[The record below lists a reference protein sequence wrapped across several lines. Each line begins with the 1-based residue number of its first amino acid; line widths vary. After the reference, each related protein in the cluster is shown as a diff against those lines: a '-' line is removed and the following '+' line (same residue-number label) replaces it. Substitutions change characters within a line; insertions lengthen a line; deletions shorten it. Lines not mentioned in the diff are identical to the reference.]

1 LGSKRLRPPRKI
13 QRKCPITVN
22 VLPQK
27 KKSPALSESEVHW
40 YLMFLGEREDERE
53 RKRERVRPDQYEKIR
68 VLTADMIV
76 NIYSYVLMNLP
87 SD

>member
-27 KKSPALSESEVHW
+27 KKSSALSESEVHW
-40 YLMFLGEREDERE
+40 YLMFLGGRERE
-53 RKRERVRPDQYEKIR
+53 RIKERESERE
-68 VLTADMIV
+68 
-76 NIYSYVLMNLP
+76 
-87 SD
+87 SDRTNMKKSVFLQQT